1 MSSSRA
7 SSWEQSRRKPWSML
21 SSHGKHL
28 EKKGRDNSENLTS
41 AHGTAQQV
49 GAPLSS
55 QTPSISSN
63 EKLGQEQVNKEQF
76 EYMDLFRQMAF
87 GGTVGAFT
95 GVMFG
100 FMDGMREAQSSKL
113 LKNASNSAKARFLV
127 QGSSR
132 AGLIFGSFF
141 SGLPRV
147 LRVSLTE
154 LTALS
159 KFGWVKFSERNVVV
173 DLTLLLRARIYQK
186 QTRNEIYEPRKQFRK
201 VELFR
206 VYCSS

>member
-141 SGLPRV
+141 SGFQAV
-147 LRVSLTE
+147 KYATKVSLDPGVVGE
-154 LTALS
+154 IGIASVLSMVAL
-159 KFGWVKFSERNVVV
+159 G
-173 DLTLLLRARIYQK
+173 YQPT
-186 QTRNEIYEPRKQFRK
+186 TRVFLPYGGMLICMDSISAYMRENP
-201 VELFR
+201 
-206 VYCSS
+206 